1 MKTSERRSLLFLL
14 LVLLPAAAQAVPAAP
29 PASPEAQRRYPLP
42 TLHLVHLQAGGH
54 TLRVWLM
61 DTDGE
66 REEGMM
72 FLQSKDVAADE
83 GMLFLFSSAQ
93 PLTFWMKNTRI
104 PLDIAYLNSGLHITN
119 IVHGKV
125 MDETLLPSRG
135 PAQFVLEVK
144 AGTLQRL
151 RIRPGMAVKV
161 TTFNSPPTQVKQ
173 AKDR

>member
-1 MKTSERRSLLFLL
+1 MKLLERRSLLFLL

-29 PASPEAQRRYPLP
+29 PASPETQRRYPLP

-61 DTDGE
+61 DTDGK

-83 GMLFLFSSAQ
+83 GMLFLFATSQ

-104 PLDIAYLNSGLHITN
+104 PLDIAYLDSGLRITN
-119 IVHGKV
+119 IVHGKAL
-125 MDETLLPSRG
+125 DETLLPSRG
-135 PAQFVLEVK
+135 AAQFVLEVK
-144 AGTLQRL
+144 AGTLQKL
-151 RIRPGMAVKV
+151 SIRPGMAVKV
-161 TTFNSPPTQVKQ
+161 TVLNSAQTQIKQ
-173 AKDR
+173 AKSR